1 LSGRLRSR
9 RVSALAQ
16 VGLSAAC
23 ALSLIA
29 IAGGCGGVGVSTAGT
44 VSGNQLT
51 IYSSLPLEGPLAPVS
66 RQLVDGEKLA
76 LAQAGGRVHRFKVY
90 YASLNDANPKT
101 GEWAP
106 GETANNAKYAAQ
118 DSTTIAYIG
127 DYNSEATA
135 ISLPFVNAA
144 GILQV
149 SPASPYVGLTSSL
162 HAGQDEPE
170 RFYQT
175 GRRTFARLMP
185 ADPVQAKAQVMLM
198 RQLGIRRVYVIE
210 DQDPFDLP
218 LAAIVAELA
227 KRAGIEVVGEGT
239 IDTTA
244 STEYSEETKKVLE
257 SGAQA
262 VFFSGQPGAGAVALW
277 QQLHAAEPR
286 LRLLGSSSLSES
298 SIASSSATTGAGSFA
313 SRIGAAAAVTY
324 LGTPVLPTALYP
336 PVAQVVLRQYRAQFH
351 ETPGAYA
358 LDGYEA
364 MSAVLLAIRRAG
376 SHGNDRQD
384 VIHQFFAIKD
394 RDSVLGRYSLRATG
408 DTTLARYGID
418 RVAGGRLVFY
428 RAIETA

>member
-1 LSGRLRSR
+1 LSPR
-9 RVSALAQ
+9 R
-16 VGLSAAC
+16 
-23 ALSLIA
+23 LSLLVRA
-29 IAGGCGGVGVSTAGT
+29 FLPAALLLAAALLAGGCGGVGVSSAGM
-44 VSGNQLT
+44 VSGDHLT
-51 IYSSLPLEGPLAPVS
+51 IYSSLPLEGALAPVS
-66 RQLVDGEKLA
+66 RQIVDGEKLA
-76 LAQAGGRVHRFKVY
+76 LAQTGGRVHRFHVY

-118 DSTTIAYIG
+118 DSTTIAYLG
-127 DYNSEATA
+127 DFNSEATA

-175 GRRTFARLMP
+175 GKRTFARLMP
-185 ADPVQAKAQVMLM
+185 ADPVQAAAQVKLM
-198 RQLGIRRVYVIE
+198 QKLAVKRVYVIE

-218 LAAIVAELA
+218 LAAIVAEDA

-244 STEYSEETKKVLE
+244 STEYPEETKKVSE

-277 QQLHAAEPR
+277 QELHAASPS

-298 SIASSSATTGAGSFA
+298 AIPSSGAPASAASFA
-313 SRIGAAAAVTY
+313 SQLGAAAGVSY
-324 LGTPVLPTALYP
+324 LASAVLPSTLYP
-336 PVAQVVLRQYRAQFH
+336 PAAQAVLAQYRARFH
-351 ETPGAYA
+351 EAGGAYA
-358 LDGYEA
+358 LAGYEA

-376 SHGNDRQD
+376 ARGNDRQA
-384 VIHQFFAIKD
+384 VIDKFFAIRN
-394 RDSVLGRYSLRATG
+394 RDSVLGRYSVQASG
-408 DTTLARYGID
+408 DTTLSRYGID
-418 RVAGGRLVFY
+418 RVSGDGRLVFY
-428 RAIETA
+428 RAFESP